1 MMMKRN
7 EEKEEEDPRKAP
19 PIGSG
24 LFTRSGPLSFVFFSS
39 IFVCVCVCVRVRF
52 FVSSGF
58 WLLKVRVKKPNK
70 KWNQNKKNPDDFF
83 VCCCCRRRSDAAV
96 VAVVAAVVVVAV
108 VVVVDAVFLFPSWF
122 TMAAGRQRNAHLY
135 GGAADNG
142 RRKFGRSLPA
152 AFSSSF

>member
-39 IFVCVCVCVRVRF
+39 IFVCVCVCA
-52 FVSSGF
+52 FVSSFLRVFGF
-58 WLLKVRVKKPNK
+58 SKFGWK
-70 KWNQNKKNPDDFF
+70 NQTKNEIKIRRIRTIFF